1 MAATQINLEGWQD
14 FRGDHAG
21 VLMYVE
27 TSKQSVLPV
36 RDQLNEQGKGNLF
49 EPNYE
54 TRTYGFI
61 SSKNARAV
69 NSIIKNKHRYVL
81 FGTRYDGVED
91 EYKGKFLIIGYM
103 RIDKIKDAKSRHV
116 HSYMR
121 NLDSQDEPECLNLD
135 HAYALYSEDMKFF
148 SHEDCF
154 ELSQDVMKGWGYK
167 GRVTKQM
174 KLLLEDEKLDDVLNH
189 FESKKDLSDEYIET
203 VKEFIEFLNEEDEED
218 EGLSLIHI

>member
-91 EYKGKFLIIGYM
+91 EFKGKFLIIGYM
-103 RIDKIKDAKSRHV
+103 RIDKVKDVKQRHV
-116 HSYMR
+116 HNYMR
-121 NLDSQDEPECLNLD
+121 NLDSQDEPECMDLD
-135 HAYALYSEDMKFF
+135 KSYALYSEDMKFF
-148 SHEDCF
+148 NPEDCF
-154 ELSQDVMKGWGYK
+154 ELSSDVMKGWGYK

-174 KLLLEDEKLDDVLNH
+174 KLLLENEKLDDVLTH
-189 FESKKDLSDEYIET
+189 FGTKTDISDEYIET
-203 VKEFIEFLNEEDEED
+203 VKEFIEFMNEDDEEEED
-218 EGLSLIHI
+218 EGEW

>member
-54 TRTYGFI
+54 TKTYGFI
-61 SSKNARAV
+61 SSKNARTV

-81 FGTRYDGVED
+81 FGTRYNGVE
-91 EYKGKFLIIGYM
+91 ENFTGKFLIIGYM
-103 RIDKIKDAKSRHV
+103 RIDKIMDVKKRHV
-116 HSYMR
+116 HAYMR
-121 NLDSQDEPECLNLD
+121 HLENQSEPECMNLD
-135 HAYALYSEDMKFF
+135 ESYALYSEDMKFF
-148 SHEDCF
+148 APEDCF
-154 ELSQDVMKGWGYK
+154 ELSSEVMKKWGYK

-174 KLLLEDEKLDDVLNH
+174 KLLLEDEKLDDIIHH
-189 FESKKDLSDEYIET
+189 FDSKNDISNEYIET
-203 VKEFIEFLNEEDEED
+203 VKEFIEFMNDEDEDED
-218 EGLSLIHI
+218 ENTGDW